1 MNNNLVPTVITDVN
15 GRTTTVHKKLLESPT
30 SPWSTPPPPGGWT
43 KPQEKAPRISPYGRE
58 RSENPIGTPEE
69 HRDTV
74 AAIRKLL
81 EANVYLS
88 NDPWRIQEITFKL
101 IRCKDGE
108 HLKRVQGVLEAIAPE
123 YATIVVSRIESYD
136 ADSLDAAYSYRDL
149 ITDDN
154 GRSMSDLMQL
164 HKNIMKHVSP
174 EMDENGGIKHFAAHL
189 YAKENTVLSSGPKP
203 MGSYGTT
210 VDNEDYVA
218 LVDQYA
224 DSVIQLAAYVSERGF
239 EDFDHD
245 DFAEYLSNGP
255 IAEGWL

>member
-15 GRTTTVHKKLLESPT
+15 GRTTTVHKKLFETPT

-43 KPQEKAPRISPYGRE
+43 KPQKQAPRIDPYSRE
-58 RSENPIGTPEE
+58 RRENPIGSTLE
-69 HRDTV
+69 RAQTLL
-74 AAIRKLL
+74 AINNFLLTNPYLENRVDYVMGKLY
-81 EANVYLS
+81 A
-88 NDPWRIQEITFKL
+88 
-101 IRCKDGE
+101 CHDGD
-108 HLKRVQGVLEAIAPE
+108 HLKRVKGAIKSVPLEDVTAL
-123 YATIVVSRIESYD
+123 TSRIESYD
-136 ADSLDAAYSYRDL
+136 ADSLDAAYAYRDL
-149 ITDDN
+149 TTDDY
-154 GRSMSDLMQL
+154 GRRVTDLMKL
-164 HKNIMKHVSP
+164 HKGIMKYVSP

-189 YAKENTVLSSGPKP
+189 YAMENTVLPNGHTLKHN
-203 MGSYGTT
+203 YGET
-210 VDNEDYVA
+210 VDNEDYVE

>member
-30 SPWSTPPPPGGWT
+30 SPWSTPPPPGGWV
-43 KPQEKAPRISPYGRE
+43 KPKKQPPRINPYSRE
-58 RSENPIGTPEE
+58 RIDNPIGTTAE
-69 HRDTV
+69 RDETRTT
-74 AAIRKLL
+74 IQKLL
-81 EANVYLS
+81 EANPELDNRVNYVMSKLS
-88 NDPWRIQEITFKL
+88 GCMDND
-101 IRCKDGE
+101 
-108 HLKRVQGVLEAIAPE
+108 HLKRVYGALES
-123 YATIVVSRIESYD
+123 VSNEDMPALTRRIEVYD
-136 ADSLDAAYSYRDL
+136 ADSLDAAYAYRHLTTEDYGRR
-149 ITDDN
+149 ITD
-154 GRSMSDLMQL
+154 LMKL
-164 HKNIMKHVSP
+164 HENIMKHVSP
-174 EMDENGGIKHFAAHL
+174 EMENGGIKHFAAHL

-210 VDNEDYVA
+210 VDNEDYVE